1 MVATAAAKG
10 QGRAQGKCGGRGFT
24 PPRSIAP
31 AATEP
36 AHVSNFLIAPY
47 TFHLP
52 PCPVDVG
59 HATWPSVCERGVQ
72 FVNSNGAGRVRCC
85 ACAKKKK
92 PIGFRGL
99 EGLRDH
105 ATAMV
110 EAGVRKDPHTALL
123 SLILL
128 ATPPAPAPAPAEP
141 KSPPSV
147 TAPGPSCR
155 CGYWEQKRGI
165 FAITPSDGT

>member
-1 MVATAAAKG
+1 MVAAAAAKG
-10 QGRAQGKCGGRGFT
+10 QGRAQGKYGGRGFT

-36 AHVSNFLIAPY
+36 AHVSNFLLAPN
-47 TFHLP
+47 TVHLP
-52 PCPVDVG
+52 PCPVDVD

-92 PIGFRGL
+92 PIGFHGL
-99 EGLRDH
+99 ERLRDH

-110 EAGVRKDPHTALL
+110 LIVPTQAAACAECKDGEGA
-123 SLILL
+123 
-128 ATPPAPAPAPAEP
+128 
-141 KSPPSV
+141 
-147 TAPGPSCR
+147 
-155 CGYWEQKRGI
+155 
-165 FAITPSDGT
+165 